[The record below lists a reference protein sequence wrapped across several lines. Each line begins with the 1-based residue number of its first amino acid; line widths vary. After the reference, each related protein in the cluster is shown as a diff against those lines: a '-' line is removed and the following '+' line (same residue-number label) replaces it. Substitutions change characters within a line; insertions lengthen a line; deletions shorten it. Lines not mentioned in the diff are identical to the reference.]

1 MIGAAVHDPWTLCGR
16 QMPHC
21 ENLFDYVVGGCE
33 QRRGEEATARR
44 ATEKQIL
51 EDADH
56 LITVWN
62 EGQAKR
68 MAVAGAVFD
77 RAGGQL
83 ERRRMSER
91 RSIPPMQYAPPEDG
105 HANHG

>member
-1 MIGAAVHDPWTLCGR
+1 MFSAGALGTL
-16 QMPHC
+16 
-21 ENLFDYVVGGCE
+21 ESDGG
-33 QRRGEEATARR
+33 TA
-44 ATEKQIL
+44 EKQIP
-51 EDADH
+51 EDAGH

-62 EGQAKR
+62 ERQAKR

-77 RAGGQL
+77 RAGSQL